1 MAKQQMG
8 YSLGNDGLTQPS
20 NEQATG
26 VSSQS
31 SLHTG
36 DDASAACSHLPL
48 GKGQDA
54 MQREV
59 RDSWSEQRKLEI
71 EHMNNQDK

>member
-8 YSLGNDGLTQPS
+8 YPLCNDGLTQPS

-31 SLHTG
+31 RLYTG
-36 DDASAACSHLPL
+36 EDASAACSHLPL

-54 MQREV
+54 MQSAVKEAR
-59 RDSWSEQRKLEI
+59 SG
-71 EHMNNQDK
+71 